1 MFYLFLLLFLKP
13 KILGI
18 LFFSEWWPN
27 LGTERWNPNFIE
39 DHRGFRFV
47 SVGSF
52 CHAKSFF
59 PKSVLW
65 YFSCFSFVFHYSLK
79 QFINSFVPFPSF
91 HEKRKV
97 KRRKRKEPWRNHQAL
112 SSCQRYVVPA
122 SIKLNCLPSQQ
133 CGRTNV
139 QILLPHTPRAEQ

>member
-18 LFFSEWWPN
+18 LLFFPNDDQIWELKGEIPTSEN
-27 LGTERWNPNFIE
+27 
-39 DHRGFRFV
+39 HRGFRFV

-59 PKSVLW
+59 PKSGLW
-65 YFSCFSFVFHYSLK
+65 YFSCFSFVFHLSLK

-133 CGRTNV
+133 CSRTNV